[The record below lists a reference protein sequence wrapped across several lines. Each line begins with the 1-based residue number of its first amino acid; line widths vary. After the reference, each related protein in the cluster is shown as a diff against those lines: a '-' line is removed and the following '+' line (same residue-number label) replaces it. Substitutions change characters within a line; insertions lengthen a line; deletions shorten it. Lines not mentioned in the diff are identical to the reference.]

1 MWFLNCQQASRLPPI
16 NTESWRPRQPARSF
30 ANRCPSGL
38 VVLFFVVGLTAR
50 GDIVIDR
57 ALVDGREGAVPA
69 GDPPALRL
77 PAGARRL
84 DIQVRGDARMRYR
97 LDGFDDQWRDW
108 PAKAR
113 VLLQFTG
120 RDGFTIDS
128 FEMALS
134 GTSSGWAGSPE
145 ASPMKDYSLAAVAP
159 PLAVRAAAVFL
170 SHGGDEVVGEIGID
184 NVAFTVA
191 SNNGGDPKRV
201 PYSVVLGDKPFNPLA
216 NATGW
221 ARRGSR
227 GQMAEL
233 RMRNDLVPHPILALV
248 DNTATR
254 FGNWSMLEGIAVAPG
269 DRVTLTFS
277 ASHSLGVAGEAVA
290 RYRDLSP
297 GSYWFRVALFRPNG
311 DPTGIETGLAIGV
324 PAPWRQRPEVWLAGI
339 VLIGG
344 AVFGIA
350 RTVTL
355 RRMKRRLEEVERAHA
370 LERERTRIAR
380 DLHDEI
386 GAGLTEIAMQNF
398 WVHRELQGAAP
409 SATLDRV
416 EKARQ
421 SAVDLV
427 RSVDAIVWAVNPAND
442 TLDRFVPYL
451 THSVEQFLE
460 AADVRARID
469 VPDDMPSLPLAGA
482 TRHSLFL
489 VIREAVNNAVKHAV
503 PTAVG
508 LVVRLAGGRLSITI
522 ADDGTGFDAEGVAA
536 TGTAAQRSGL
546 ANMRRRIAEL
556 GGQLTIQSQPGS
568 GTKVVIDVALPGMS

>member
-1 MWFLNCQQASRLPPI
+1 MRAKRAERQPCCRLLSGGQSGWGKLPPNSFRSSADLGPCHRCDWMWFLNCQQASRLPPI

-216 NATGW
+216 NATG
-221 ARRGSR
+221 RGR
-227 GQMAEL
+227 PRQPWPDG
-233 RMRNDLVPHPILALV
+233 R
-248 DNTATR
+248 
-254 FGNWSMLEGIAVAPG
+254 AP
-269 DRVTLTFS
+269 
-277 ASHSLGVAGEAVA
+277 
-290 RYRDLSP
+290 
-297 GSYWFRVALFRPNG
+297 N
-311 DPTGIETGLAIGV
+311 
-324 PAPWRQRPEVWLAGI
+324 
-339 VLIGG
+339 
-344 AVFGIA
+344 
-350 RTVTL
+350 
-355 RRMKRRLEEVERAHA
+355 
-370 LERERTRIAR
+370 
-380 DLHDEI
+380 
-386 GAGLTEIAMQNF
+386 
-398 WVHRELQGAAP
+398 
-409 SATLDRV
+409 
-416 EKARQ
+416 
-421 SAVDLV
+421 
-427 RSVDAIVWAVNPAND
+427 
-442 TLDRFVPYL
+442 
-451 THSVEQFLE
+451 
-460 AADVRARID
+460 
-469 VPDDMPSLPLAGA
+469 
-482 TRHSLFL
+482 
-489 VIREAVNNAVKHAV
+489 
-503 PTAVG
+503 
-508 LVVRLAGGRLSITI
+508 
-522 ADDGTGFDAEGVAA
+522 
-536 TGTAAQRSGL
+536 AQRSRP
-546 ANMRRRIAEL
+546 APDPRPYRQQPHAVW
-556 GGQLTIQSQPGS
+556 QLVDAQGDRGGS
-568 GTKVVIDVALPGMS
+568 GRPADAHVFRQPFTRRGR